1 MRISRSF
8 LLTIAIVAMV
18 TSLAVPTAGPAAT
31 APKAVV
37 ALVDSGIN
45 PYSPAFRDRS
55 PLAYKHPSTYLPGY
69 PKAARALN
77 LTLDKPFGVSLA
89 RDTKVW
95 SSVKR
100 GSLYWVPGTRIIGAI
115 SFRAGGTNC
124 PFVEAPPAGVASKEL
139 ANAVANFA
147 AGQDPTDTV
156 PHDPAGECREHTIV
170 DDHGHGTMTASR
182 AAGSPNS
189 LAPTARIVEVE
200 GLGGDALR
208 WVANQ
213 RWIDVVSNS
222 WLDLVPPPVNGLVPD
237 DSDQPPDEQFFGA
250 STQRAFRYAAM
261 RLFTIAASGNGS
273 AYIMGAAPTPTYAL
287 STAAPGV
294 VLVGGHDNGRAALWS
309 GAPPHVVADA
319 YAGKTAIAKRNV
331 AMRPDPIACCTS
343 AAAPYAAG
351 GATAIVLEA
360 RRILG
365 STGTGIRG
373 GVVARG
379 RKGIVKRGPLAD
391 GVFTMEELRHVFF
404 HTAEARPAQGRDD
417 GWLHWAGEPRQ
428 PDQTQF
434 GAGANPFCQGCT
446 TTPYRW
452 VEAPPDVDP
461 YQFVGYGAI
470 NERSLALAKKVLGG
484 RVAEPSRVAQD
495 QQYNRDQALRT
506 ELFTP
511 NSDLDAPAPPTPRI
525 EYQPYVLG
533 AAQLNG
539 ELSVSTCCSA
549 PVAVGGAVFEVWP
562 ADRFVSFSVDDL
574 AYPRIPVAW
583 SLVSSFPSG
592 SEVRS
597 SGTAC
602 GRASMIRVPPR
613 LFPPGSAELMTLHV
627 VPWTSPTDPPAGC
640 PEAMGTT
647 GVVVASFS

>member
-1 MRISRSF
+1 MRISRS
-8 LLTIAIVAMV
+8 LRSTVAVVAAVTPIAI
-18 TSLAVPTAGPAAT
+18 PTASPAAG
-31 APKAVV
+31 APQAIV

-55 PLAYKHPSTYLPGY
+55 ALAYRHPSTYIQGY
-69 PKAARALN
+69 PKAAKALN
-77 LTLDKPFGVSLA
+77 LTLDKSFGASLA
-89 RDTKVW
+89 RDSKVW

-100 GSLYWVPGTRIIGAI
+100 GTLYWVPGTRIVGAI

-124 PFVEAPPAGVASKEL
+124 PFVEAPPAGVASKDL
-139 ANAVANFA
+139 VNAIANFA
-147 AGQDPTDTV
+147 ADQDLSGTA
-156 PHDPAGECREHTIV
+156 PHNPAGECREHTIL

-182 AAGSPNS
+182 AAGSPSS

-213 RWIDVVSNS
+213 RWVDVASNS
-222 WLDLVPPPVNGLVPD
+222 WLDLIPPPVNGLVPD
-237 DSDQPPDEQFFGA
+237 DSDQPPEEQFFGA
-250 STQRAFRYAAM
+250 STQRAFGYAAR

-294 VLVGGHDNGRAALWS
+294 VLVGGHDNGRVALWS

-319 YAGKTAIAKRNV
+319 YAGRAAIAKENV

-351 GATAIVLEA
+351 GATAIILEA

-365 STGTGIRG
+365 SAGTGVRSGI
-373 GVVARG
+373 VARG

-391 GVFTMEELRHVFF
+391 GIFTLEELRRVFL
-404 HTAEARPAQGRDD
+404 HTAEARLAQGRDD
-417 GWLHWAGEPRQ
+417 GWLHWSGEPRQ

-434 GAGANPFCQGCT
+434 GPGANPFCQGCT
-446 TTPYRW
+446 TTPLRW
-452 VEAPPDVDP
+452 VDVPPDIDP

-470 NERSLALAKKVLGG
+470 NERSLALARKVLSG

-495 QQYNRDQALRT
+495 QQYNRDQALRN
-506 ELFTP
+506 ELFSPST
-511 NSDLDAPAPPTPRI
+511 DLFASPPPTPRV
-525 EYQPYVLG
+525 EHQPYVTG
-533 AAQLNG
+533 GAQLVG
-539 ELSVSTCCSA
+539 VAGVRWGSA
-549 PVAVGGAVFEVWP
+549 TVAVGGTFFDLSP

-583 SLVSSFPSG
+583 SFVSSFPSG

-602 GRASMIRVPPR
+602 DGASMIRVPPR
-613 LFPPGSAELMTLHV
+613 LFPPGAAEAMTFYV
-627 VPWTSPTDPPAGC
+627 VPWTSPVDPPAGC
-640 PEAMGTT
+640 QEAMGTA